1 MYIQSSIA
9 TLLMAGSLCPPAPA
23 KYNEVLVVASVPT
36 INRQVKFER
45 TSMMV
50 SDYAK
55 PSDQLEADDPDQNQ
69 VGGADLTPAVWYHTP
84 DVPIIFSDVA
94 YHKKHHRSKKKS
106 AAIVGGSAATGAAI
120 GALAGGG
127 KGAVAGGLVGAGA
140 GYVYDH
146 NTKKK

>member
-1 MYIQSSIA
+1 
-9 TLLMAGSLCPPAPA
+9 L
-23 KYNEVLVVASVPT
+23 T
-36 INRQVKFER
+36 I
-45 TSMMV
+45 

-55 PSDQLEADDPDQNQ
+55 PSDQNDADDPDQNQ

-84 DVPIIFSDVA
+84 EVPIIFSDVA
-94 YHKKHHRSKKKS
+94 YHKKHRSKKKS
-106 AAIVGGSAATGAAI
+106 AVIVGGTAAAGAAV